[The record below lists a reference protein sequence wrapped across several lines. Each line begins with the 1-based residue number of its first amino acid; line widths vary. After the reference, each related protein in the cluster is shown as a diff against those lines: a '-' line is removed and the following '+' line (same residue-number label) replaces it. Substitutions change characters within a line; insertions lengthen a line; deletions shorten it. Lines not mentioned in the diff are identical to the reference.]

1 MPQEPIVLDIRE
13 LMVSK
18 NLRIHKLVEK
28 IHVILI
34 ITEIN
39 KNLQLVSGHQ
49 CQRWLRGQRGEN

>member
-39 KNLQLVSGHQ
+39 INLQLVSGHQ
-49 CQRWLRGQRGEN
+49 CQR

>member
-18 NLRIHKLVEK
+18 NLSIHKLVEK

-39 KNLQLVSGHQ
+39 INLQLVSGHQ
-49 CQRWLRGQRGEN
+49 CQR